1 MNSVYEMDVRELQN
15 MRQLQDVQQ
24 AAKGEIAAGPL
35 LPWTRY
41 EAKPFQDQRCPI
53 CGAFGCDGC

>member
-1 MNSVYEMDVRELQN
+1 MNSVYEIDVRELQN
-15 MRQLQDVQQ
+15 VRQLQDVQQ
-24 AAKGEIAAGPL
+24 SAKGEFAAGSQ

-41 EAKPFQDQRCPI
+41 EAKPFQDHRCPI